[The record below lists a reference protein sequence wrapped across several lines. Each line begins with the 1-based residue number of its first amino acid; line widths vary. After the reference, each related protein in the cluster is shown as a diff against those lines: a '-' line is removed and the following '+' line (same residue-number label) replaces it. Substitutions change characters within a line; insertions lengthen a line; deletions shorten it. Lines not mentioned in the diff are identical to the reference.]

1 MTLEEFVKK
10 YNGKKVDYD
19 NAYGAQ
25 CVDLFRQYA
34 KEALG
39 ISEHTGAC
47 TTSGGAKDLF
57 LDYDKMPIEKKYFTR
72 SKGKSYIPGDVLIWD
87 KNEYNKYGH
96 VAIFLGYLG
105 KSSLIVFEQN
115 GITQNGAEIFV
126 RTRDNILGYL
136 RYKGG
141 VQK

>member
-39 ISEHTGAC
+39 IKEHTGPCA
-47 TTSGGAKDLF
+47 TSGGAKDLF
-57 LDYDKMPIEKKYFTR
+57 LDYNKMPVEKKYFYR
-72 SKGKSYIPGDVLIWD
+72 STQKTWIPGDVLIWD
-87 KNEYNKYGH
+87 ATEKNKYGH
-96 VAIFLGYLG
+96 VAIFLAYLG
-105 KSSLIVFEQN
+105 NAFLVFEQN
-115 GITQNGAEIFV
+115 GITQAGAEIQV
-126 RTRDNILGYL
+126 RTRDNLLGYL
-136 RYKGG
+136 RKR
-141 VQK
+141 